1 MKLITNLMFSG
12 NCREA
17 FDFYA
22 VVLGGEI
29 KAMIP
34 FGEVPEERILSEDF
48 ADTIFHAWLEIDGHV
63 IMGCDA
69 PPQVRRPMSGFT
81 VAIQVADPDEAR
93 RTFECL
99 MEGGTASMPFG
110 RTFWSPG
117 FGMGF
122 DRFGVPWSVNTSRAD
137 VSGVAP
143 ADHEQEG
150 C

>member
-22 VVLGGEI
+22 GVLGGEI

-34 FGEVPEERILSEDF
+34 FGEVPEERIFSEGF
-48 ADTIFHAWLEIDGHV
+48 ADTIFHACMEFDGQV

-69 PPQVRRPMSGFT
+69 PPHVRRPMSGFT
-81 VAIQVADPDEAR
+81 VAIQVAEPDEAR
-93 RTFECL
+93 RIFEGL
-99 MEGGTASMPFG
+99 MDGGVASMPFSP
-110 RTFWSPG
+110 TFWSPG

-122 DRFGVPWSVNTSRAD
+122 DMFGVPWSVNTSKANVGGD
-137 VSGVAP
+137 AP
-143 ADHEQEG
+143 SEPVQEER
-150 C
+150 